1 MPVLQF
7 FLNDVSPITEEFTL
21 SKDALLPDLEVQ
33 LLDGSVPVDLT
44 AATVKFSM
52 DTEAGVNK
60 INGIAGSLVDAPR
73 GRVKYEFIGTDTD
86 TEGIFFGQFIVT
98 SSSKDFRIPNNR
110 DQRLR
115 IIIGPRIN

>member
-7 FLNDVSPITEEFTL
+7 FNNDVSPITEEFTL

-33 LLDGSVPVDLT
+33 LLDGSLPVDLT
-44 AATVKFSM
+44 SATVKFSM

-60 INGIAGSLVDAPR
+60 INGVAGSLVDAPR
-73 GRVKYEFIGTDTD
+73 GRVKYQWTGTDTD

-98 SSSKDFRIPNNR
+98 SSGKDFRVPNNR